1 MNNKL
6 KQFLINNQNECSRDK
21 AIIIYGRPNSDRNAF
36 TLIINALKI
45 WSSSYKNASEW
56 KIYSLGDQFET
67 ISIENNKIEAMGKLT
82 LDEYASIMLKAYV
95 GISLMISP
103 HPSYPPLEM
112 STFGVEVIT
121 NSFANKDLT
130 DFSSKIH
137 NIKVVTPQIISDKL
151 SEICDSY
158 VKKEQK
164 IQYNDKYVFS
174 SSLES
179 TMKELSDYFNN
190 YIEGET
196 YNDK

>member
-1 MNNKL
+1 
-6 KQFLINNQNECSRDK
+6 
-21 AIIIYGRPNSDRNAF
+21 
-36 TLIINALKI
+36 
-45 WSSSYKNASEW
+45 
-56 KIYSLGDQFET
+56 
-67 ISIENNKIEAMGKLT
+67 
-82 LDEYASIMLKAYV
+82 
-95 GISLMISP
+95 MISP